1 MIFRTTLFLNLKDSG
16 SCLNIS
22 PGELY
27 LVRLESGPNVRGVTL
42 NKYYKMATFIDTCS
56 GDYGVIVNNAQCG
69 VGRFH
74 ECCTMGWAR
83 TGSTEELCFKLFFEL
98 KRGKRLFLMLGFL
111 PSQPSVW
118 NIRRT
123 KRLLLLK
130 AADEMNIRTHGLE
143 FAHRAHFL
151 DERKISVTDTL
162 GGGVLLGERC
172 GNDCLWAEFA
182 LINR

>member
-1 MIFRTTLFLNLKDSG
+1 MWFVNPKDSEACRNKLPG
-16 SCLNIS
+16 ALRSACLKFTWIWAQCS
-22 PGELY
+22 WRHTEQILPSSSKQKKSDDY
-27 LVRLESGPNVRGVTL
+27 IYRHMQWRLGC
-42 NKYYKMATFIDTCS
+42 D
-56 GDYGVIVNNAQCG
+56 NAQCG

-123 KRLLLLK
+123 KCQRLIAGRDRHVVFFCCWK
-130 AADEMNIRTHGLE
+130 QQMRWTYGPMA
-143 FAHRAHFL
+143 
-151 DERKISVTDTL
+151 
-162 GGGVLLGERC
+162 
-172 GNDCLWAEFA
+172 
-182 LINR
+182 